1 MGQAAVRPVREIVM
15 RRTLA
20 WALAFAANGALIV
33 LILVTPRPPAAP
45 AALTTIDLVLVAAP
59 ESEIAPVETPP
70 EIAPLE
76 PAQADPV
83 PPTQTRDASDAGQ
96 AVNADLAADEEQAN
110 DRLADDQQSGLAG
123 YEISALPETAAL
135 TGTPFIVREIFC
147 RTSSE
152 ATREAGHCR
161 DDPDADGLAMLR
173 FASDANLAA
182 GQQAA
187 IGHEMSAE
195 QIHALFEG
203 DGLGLA
209 DLRGQST
216 LADSG
221 SIPTSSADQMRDS
234 LPPRHPDPVFGD

>member
-1 MGQAAVRPVREIVM
+1 MGQAAVRPVREIVI

-33 LILVTPRPPAAP
+33 LILVAPRPPAAP
-45 AALTTIDLVLVAAP
+45 AALTAIDLVLVATP
-59 ESEIAPVETPP
+59 EPEIEPDDSPP
-70 EIAPLE
+70 EIAPSP
-76 PAQADPV
+76 PAQADMATA
-83 PPTQTRDASDAGQ
+83 TQARDESDDEQ
-96 AVNADLAADEEQAN
+96 VVNADLADDEEALTDN
-110 DRLADDQQSGLAG
+110 PTDSPQQGLAA

-147 RTSSE
+147 MTSSE
-152 ATREAGHCR
+152 ANREAGHCS
-161 DDPDADGLAMLR
+161 DDPDPDGLAMLR

-187 IGHEMSAE
+187 IGHGMSAE

-203 DGLGLA
+203 DGLGLT
-209 DLRGQST
+209 DLRGRPT
-216 LADSG
+216 LADTSRR
-221 SIPTSSADQMRDS
+221 PTSSADQMRDS

>member
-1 MGQAAVRPVREIVM
+1 M

-45 AALTTIDLVLVAAP
+45 AALTAIDLVLVADP
-59 ESEIAPVETPP
+59 EPQIEPDDNPP
-70 EIAPLE
+70 EIAPSP
-76 PAQADPV
+76 PAQADTATL
-83 PPTQTRDASDAGQ
+83 TQSHDERDDEQ
-96 AVNADLAADEEQAN
+96 AINADIADDEAALTDSLTDTQQQGLAA
-110 DRLADDQQSGLAG
+110 
-123 YEISALPETAAL
+123 YEISDLPETAAL

-147 RTSSE
+147 MTSSE

-173 FASDANLAA
+173 FANDANLAA

-187 IGHEMSAE
+187 IGYGMSAE

-209 DLRGQST
+209 DLRGQPT